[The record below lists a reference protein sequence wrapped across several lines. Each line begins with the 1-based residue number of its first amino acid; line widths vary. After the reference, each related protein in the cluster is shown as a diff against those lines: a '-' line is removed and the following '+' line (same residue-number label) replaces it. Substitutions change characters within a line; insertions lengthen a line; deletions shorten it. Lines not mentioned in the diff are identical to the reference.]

1 MVLVGIN
8 SYCDYS
14 SYLVFHEGEKV
25 GFLVF

>member
-25 GFLVF
+25 GF